1 MKRLMKKFIVILLS
15 LMILASLLIPVLA
28 YEETNG
34 VTRVGLGY
42 DTQTIY
48 INGNP
53 YSATFYLAG
62 NVTTGGYSVFDT
74 QARSIRYH
82 QTVTVIFFTQGTGQE
97 TYSGGSKTSLGEY
110 DSSLLRYVGH
120 EKVSQSNFVKYGGTN
135 TATGI
140 KKISATGRLT
150 TVNQNGTSQSYSFS
164 ASAG

>member
-34 VTRVGLGY
+34 VTRAGLGY

-53 YSATFYLAG
+53 YSATLYLAG
-62 NVTTGGYSVFDT
+62 NVTQGGYSVFT
-74 QARSIRYH
+74 TEANSIRQH
-82 QTVTVIFFTQGTGQE
+82 FAVTVVFSTQGTGQE
-97 TYSGGSKTSLGEY
+97 TYSGGAKTVGAMAGPSNSG
-110 DSSLLRYVGH
+110 YVTYRG
-120 EKVSQSNFVKYGGTN
+120 KD

-140 KKISATGRLT
+140 KHIAATGKLT

-164 ASAG
+164 AAAG